1 MRGRAEFLG
10 DDTIK
15 SISLADMLPP
25 NAPPR
30 RPFTAGFPF
39 FARMVNPV
47 NIALMAS
54 GAFWLGAFAGMS
66 AFYLVGAVDP
76 LGPATVSAP
85 ASTNAS
91 APPAAE
97 CLAALIDAALPPTMT
112 AASLSREAAT
122 APNVPRA
129 DLAPTPATAAPA
141 LAPNPTMIVQARL
154 PRPRPEDP
162 IITGSIAPAASKLP
176 RTPAKSGKL

>member
-1 MRGRAEFLG
+1 MRGSAEFLA

-30 RPFTAGFPF
+30 HRFTAAFPF
-39 FARMVNPV
+39 LARMVKPAR
-47 NIALMAS
+47 IALMAW
-54 GAFWLGAFAGMS
+54 GAFSLCAVAGMS
-66 AFYLVGAVDP
+66 AFYLVGAIDP

-91 APPAAE
+91 APLAAE

-112 AASLSREAAT
+112 AASFSREVAT
-122 APNVPRA
+122 APNVPGA
-129 DLAPTPATAAPA
+129 DLAPTPAMAAPA
-141 LAPNPTMIVQARL
+141 LASDPAMTVEARL

-162 IITGSIAPAASKLP
+162 IITGSIAPAASV
-176 RTPAKSGKL
+176 R